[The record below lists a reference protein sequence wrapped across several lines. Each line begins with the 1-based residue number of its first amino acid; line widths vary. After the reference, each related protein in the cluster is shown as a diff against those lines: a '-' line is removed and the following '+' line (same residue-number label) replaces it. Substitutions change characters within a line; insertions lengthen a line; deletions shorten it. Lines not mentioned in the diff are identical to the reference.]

1 MATATPRA
9 VADLIHRLASR
20 HASADTPDEEL
31 LRRFATTGDANAFEL
46 LLWRHERMV
55 MGVCRRVLRD
65 VHDAE
70 DAFQATFLVLA
81 RKARS
86 IAARRAVTTWLYAV
100 AYRVALNALKERTRR
115 LARVGPLPDET
126 ELVTPNQPGQPD
138 IGGLLD
144 EAVNSLPARYRGP
157 VLLCLLE
164 GRSHAEAARIL
175 GCAAGTVA
183 SRLARAKARL
193 RAWLARHGVRAPAAA
208 LAAGLGAAGAPSA
221 SARAIVSVTLQA
233 TKAVLA
239 GGTGQAAVSPR
250 VLSLAQGVL
259 GAMFRT
265 RLLQTLAV
273 VFLTVVVWGAG
284 WFLSAR
290 DVPAAEPPAAPQAR
304 GPGKAEPPEK
314 KTERTDAFGDPL
326 PAGAVARLGSL
337 RLYHDSQV
345 QRVVLSPDGKWV
357 VGWDQTG
364 NRLWDAQ
371 TGKESPLPPDLLDV
385 WDAKTKT
392 MRRTTMLATA
402 DRLVAVKKEKDRI
415 ILWDVAAA
423 KEIAKLPLEDGAS
436 EEFELSRDGKT
447 LVCSSS
453 GLKRDARHK
462 LVFIDV
468 ARATVRDSVDLAE
481 GKSVCPSEIGLLSRG
496 LTFSADGST
505 LAVHYW
511 ANWVDGNWVNANW
524 VDVWDAKTNTVRY
537 SCGGG
542 EQVSL
547 SPNGSM
553 LAGASHG
560 EKKVHLWDV
569 RAKKEL
575 EPLPLDP
582 TLDPS
587 RSKFATGLAHAVAFS
602 PDGKFLA
609 VTCEA
614 EVVLY
619 DLATRKVV
627 QRLKGTGP
635 SLPGLVF
642 SQDGKRLAAG
652 DDRAVALWDL
662 KTGEPCHDLGHGY
675 GIRAVA
681 FSPDGRTIVTGADY
695 SDNVVRSWDALTG
708 KNKGRWRGHKD
719 GIEAIAYAP
728 DGLLVASSSDDGTV
742 RLWDAATG
750 KEIGC
755 LDARDG
761 AVKAIAF
768 SSDGKTLAS
777 GGERKVVH
785 LWDVSTRKE
794 VRTFDNPGGRTVCL
808 AFSPDGQTLATRGT
822 AEDRVRIWDVAAGTQ
837 RREFGGLSAG
847 NDRLLALGRPSL
859 SFSPDNRTLAVNC
872 DDGTVHLLDVTTG
885 KELRVLGESQRAPAA
900 GGGGAPGGEPPG
912 CPCLGV
918 TFAPDGR
925 SLAASYDANYK
936 PDYNLW
942 VRVWE
947 VASSRERT
955 RFKGHAGFVTVS
967 AYSPD
972 GTLLVTGGTDRTALV
987 WDVFGLRTS
996 DQKKADF
1003 TREDVDRFW
1012 ADLADADAGKAFGV
1026 MKVLRANSTP
1036 AVSLLKERLRPV
1048 AASDPKKIARLIADL
1063 DQEDF
1068 TARESA
1074 TKQLSELGE
1083 LAEPALRA
1091 ALNDKPSA
1099 EKRRRIDDLLKR
1111 LDPSNFPEVLRGVRA
1126 VEVLESLGT
1135 PEARQ
1140 VLQTLAEGAAEARL
1154 TREAKAAL
1162 ERRKK

>member
-1 MATATPRA
+1 MNPNHRLLTARLWLVCRA
-9 VADLIHRLASR
+9 VESR
-20 HASADTPDEEL
+20 GS
-31 LRRFATTGDANAFEL
+31 RG
-46 LLWRHERMV
+46 
-55 MGVCRRVLRD
+55 
-65 VHDAE
+65 
-70 DAFQATFLVLA
+70 
-81 RKARS
+81 KAR
-86 IAARRAVTTWLYAV
+86 
-100 AYRVALNALKERTRR
+100 
-115 LARVGPLPDET
+115 PDRS
-126 ELVTPNQPGQPD
+126 NK
-138 IGGLLD
+138 
-144 EAVNSLPARYRGP
+144 RGTNMI
-157 VLLCLLE
+157 
-164 GRSHAEAARIL
+164 ARIIASL
-175 GCAAGTVA
+175 FVVTAASLCISGH
-183 SRLARAKARL
+183 R
-193 RAWLARHGVRAPAAA
+193 VRAEEPPAKEPAKNEVPA
-208 LAAGLGAAGAPSA
+208 LAKE
-221 SARAIVSVTLQA
+221 IVKMKVVRVT
-233 TKAVLA
+233 
-239 GGTGQAAVSPR
+239 S
-250 VLSLAQGVL
+250 SLDA
-259 GAMFRT
+259 
-265 RLLQTLAV
+265 
-273 VFLTVVVWGAG
+273 
-284 WFLSAR
+284 
-290 DVPAAEPPAAPQAR
+290 PAAEPPPAPKA
-304 GPGKAEPPEK
+304 PDSGKAEPPEK
-314 KTERTDAFGDPL
+314 KAERSDAFGEPL

-345 QRVVLSPDGKWV
+345 ERVVLSPDGKCV
-357 VGWDQTG
+357 VAWDQTG
-364 NRLWDAQ
+364 NRLWDAR
-371 TGKESPLPPDLLDV
+371 TGKESPLARDLTL
-385 WDAKTKT
+385 ATF
-392 MRRTTMLATA
+392 LATA

-423 KEIAKLPLEDGAS
+423 KEIAKLPLVDGAS
-436 EEFELSRDGKT
+436 EEFELSPDGKT
-447 LVCSSS
+447 LVCSSWRV
-453 GLKRDARHK
+453 KRDARYK

-468 ARATVRDSVDLAE
+468 ARATVRHSVDLAE
-481 GKSVCPSEIGLLSRG
+481 GQRVCQSGTGLYSRG

-511 ANWVDGNWVNANW
+511 DKGGQWHNW

-537 SCGGG
+537 SFEGC
-542 EQVSL
+542 EHVSL

-553 LAGASHG
+553 LAGASRAD
-560 EKKVHLWDV
+560 KQVRLWDV

-575 EPLPLDP
+575 EPLPIKP
-582 TLDPS
+582 SRDPS
-587 RSKFATGLAHAVAFS
+587 RSKFALGVTHAVAFS
-602 PDGKFLA
+602 PNGKFLA

-619 DLATRKVV
+619 DLATRKEV

-635 SLPGLVF
+635 SLPDLVF

-662 KTGEPCHDLGHGY
+662 KTGDMCHDLGHGY
-675 GIRAVA
+675 TIAAVA
-681 FSPDGRTIVTGADY
+681 FSPDGRTIVTGATY

-708 KNKGRWRGHKD
+708 KIKGRWRGHKD

-728 DGLLVASSSDDGTV
+728 DGLLVASGSDDGTV

-768 SSDGKTLAS
+768 SPDGKTLAS

-785 LWDVSTRKE
+785 LWDGSTRKE
-794 VRTFDNPGGRTVCL
+794 VRAFDNPGGRTVCL
-808 AFSPDGQTLATRGT
+808 AFSPDGQTLATRGA

-847 NDRLLALGRPSL
+847 NDRFLALGRPRL
-859 SFSPDNRTLAVNC
+859 SFAPDNRTLAVNC
-872 DDGTVHLLDVTTG
+872 DDGTVRLLDVTTG
-885 KELRVLGESQRAPAA
+885 FSRVLGESQFAAA
-900 GGGGAPGGEPPG
+900 GGGPPGGPPAG

-925 SLAASYDANYK
+925 SLAASYDASYNPNYS
-936 PDYNLW
+936 NL
-942 VRVWE
+942 VKVWE
-947 VASSRERT
+947 VASGRERT
-955 RFKGHAGFVTVS
+955 RRFRAHAGFVMVL

-987 WDVFGLRTS
+987 WDLFDLRTS

-1003 TREDVDRFW
+1003 TREDVDRLW
-1012 ADLADADAGKAFGV
+1012 ADLADADAGKAFGA
-1026 MKVLRANSTP
+1026 MKVLRANGTP

-1048 AASDPKKIARLIADL
+1048 AATDPAKIAKIARLITDL
-1063 DQEDF
+1063 DQNAF

-1099 EKRRRIDDLLKR
+1099 EKRRRVDDLLKR
-1111 LDPSNFPEVLRGVRA
+1111 LDPSNSPEVLRGLRA

-1140 VLQTLAEGAAEARL
+1140 VLQTLAEGAAEARR
-1154 TREAKAAL
+1154 TREAKAVL

>member
-1 MATATPRA
+1 
-9 VADLIHRLASR
+9 
-20 HASADTPDEEL
+20 
-31 LRRFATTGDANAFEL
+31 
-46 LLWRHERMV
+46 
-55 MGVCRRVLRD
+55 
-65 VHDAE
+65 
-70 DAFQATFLVLA
+70 
-81 RKARS
+81 
-86 IAARRAVTTWLYAV
+86 
-100 AYRVALNALKERTRR
+100 
-115 LARVGPLPDET
+115 
-126 ELVTPNQPGQPD
+126 
-138 IGGLLD
+138 
-144 EAVNSLPARYRGP
+144 
-157 VLLCLLE
+157 
-164 GRSHAEAARIL
+164 
-175 GCAAGTVA
+175 
-183 SRLARAKARL
+183 
-193 RAWLARHGVRAPAAA
+193 
-208 LAAGLGAAGAPSA
+208 
-221 SARAIVSVTLQA
+221 
-233 TKAVLA
+233 
-239 GGTGQAAVSPR
+239 
-250 VLSLAQGVL
+250 
-259 GAMFRT
+259 MFRT

-290 DVPAAEPPAAPQAR
+290 DVPAAEPPAAVP
-304 GPGKAEPPEK
+304 GPRPRQGGATRE
-314 KTERTDAFGDPL
+314 KTERTDALGDPL

-708 KNKGRWRGHKD
+708 KNKGQQRAVTRT
-719 GIEAIAYAP
+719 
-728 DGLLVASSSDDGTV
+728 GLRPLPTRRTVCWSLQAAMTERCGCGTRLPARKSVAWTPPRTG
-742 RLWDAATG
+742 AAG
-750 KEIGC
+750 
-755 LDARDG
+755 
-761 AVKAIAF
+761 KAIAF

-777 GGERKVVH
+777 GGEAQVVH

-794 VRTFDNPGGRTVCL
+794 VRYLRQSGRPEAVLSRVFARRSNPGHSRHRGRPRC
-808 AFSPDGQTLATRGT
+808 ASGTL
-822 AEDRVRIWDVAAGTQ
+822 AAGTQ

-847 NDRLLALGRPSL
+847 NDEGSSPWAVPVSQLLPRQPGR
-859 SFSPDNRTLAVNC
+859 SPLRQLRRRDEVT
-872 DDGTVHLLDVTTG
+872 HLLDVTTG
-885 KELRVLGESQRAPAA
+885 KELRWSWSGVPALS
-900 GGGGAPGGEPPG
+900 GRRRGRGPGGEPPRL
-912 CPCLGV
+912 PLRLGV
-918 TFAPDGR
+918 TFAR
-925 SLAASYDANYK
+925 RTAEAWRRAHDANYK
-936 PDYNLW
+936 PDLQPMGSG
-942 VRVWE
+942 VGGGFKPR
-947 VASSRERT
+947 AAPG
-955 RFKGHAGFVTVS
+955 FKGHAGFVTVS

-987 WDVFGLRTS
+987 WDVQVRPANLGPEESSISPARTS
-996 DQKKADF
+996 IASGP
-1003 TREDVDRFW
+1003 TWPMPPPARR
-1012 ADLADADAGKAFGV
+1012 LA
-1026 MKVLRANSTP
+1026 S
-1036 AVSLLKERLRPV
+1036 
-1048 AASDPKKIARLIADL
+1048 
-1063 DQEDF
+1063 
-1068 TARESA
+1068 
-1074 TKQLSELGE
+1074 
-1083 LAEPALRA
+1083 
-1091 ALNDKPSA
+1091 
-1099 EKRRRIDDLLKR
+1099 
-1111 LDPSNFPEVLRGVRA
+1111 
-1126 VEVLESLGT
+1126 
-1135 PEARQ
+1135 
-1140 VLQTLAEGAAEARL
+1140 
-1154 TREAKAAL
+1154 
-1162 ERRKK
+1162 